1 MDCSETS
8 TCHVREE
15 AFPLK
20 CVCFSEVKRE
30 EGRGE
35 KIKRRS
41 KRCSRRKPKHSFHIC
56 VSFCWFFSEEGLT
69 SCYKNIFIFVTIV
82 ELQDKSSVRNT
93 APAKVR
99 LQCHFHLTSPFSLS
113 LSVSV
118 PVSRCCSPTSSN
130 KWVQTGMWY
139 WRQCSWYFL
148 SVMSQFSAEWRWG
161 TGGYGK
167 HSSGGTQRDGKYRC
181 AVNLQ
186 SNSHRSSNSENGKG
200 TFSSVSVCPTHF
212 FFNWR

>member
-1 MDCSETS
+1 MW
-8 TCHVREE
+8 
-15 AFPLK
+15 
-20 CVCFSEVKRE
+20 CFF
-30 EGRGE
+30 
-35 KIKRRS
+35 IS
-41 KRCSRRKPKHSFHIC
+41 KKKKEQAMFKTKKKHSFHIS

-93 APAKVR
+93 APAKAR
-99 LQCHFHLTSPFSLS
+99 LQCHFNSTSPSSLLS

-148 SVMSQFSAEWRWG
+148 SVMSQFSTERTWELWE
-161 TGGYGK
+161 TV
-167 HSSGGTQRDGKYRC
+167 SGDTVGWKIQTRH
-181 AVNLQ
+181 Q
-186 SNSHRSSNSENGKG
+186 STKQ
-200 TFSSVSVCPTHF
+200 
-212 FFNWR
+212 